1 MKALPLERLVA
12 ENEEWLAERV
22 LRHGRERGFIGDAS
36 ALAEPWRLSVA
47 GLSRSLVRA
56 LREDAPSPFF
66 DCGTDYSRNPAF
78 AFGAEEA
85 HRYRLWG
92 ATLRTFFG
100 FMKCC
105 RQGCLDLIQENG
117 AGRPVTQRF
126 ALSLD
131 RFFEL
136 AEWGFCSAW
145 DRGAEERDGVGPQKS
160 AGAASGEPCGVEGA
174 LRLSEQFFHAAIDAF
189 SAHVAILDNGG
200 VILAVNR
207 AWRRFADEN
216 GFRGADHGVGQN
228 YLAVCDA
235 VEGEEA
241 AVAGAVSRGIREL
254 AAGRCGEF
262 HIEYSCHGPGEKRWF
277 QVRGTCVDGGMAGRF
292 AVVHEN
298 ITEVKRAEEEMRA
311 FNRELERR
319 VRQRTAELEQSNREL
334 EEFCH
339 AVSHDLRGHLARLE
353 GFGRGLFED
362 CADLLDA
369 RSRFYVERICRIGI
383 DLRRIV
389 DALLELSRIGRGE
402 LAVREIDLGE
412 LAGAIIE
419 ELHRNHPL
427 RVVRFAVSSPVTARG
442 DPRLLRI
449 LLENLL
455 GNAWKFTSGKKM
467 AEIEFGVVQR
477 HGMPAYFVRDNGA
490 GFDMRYAGRLF
501 RPFQRL
507 HAAGE
512 FAGEGIGLAT
522 VQRIVRRHGGHVWA
536 EGTVGEGAV
545 FTFTLSA

>member
-12 ENEEWLAERV
+12 ENGEWLAERA
-22 LRHGRERGFIGDAS
+22 LRYGRELGCIGDVPVGE
-36 ALAEPWRLSVA
+36 EPWRRSA
-47 GLSRSLVRA
+47 DGLYHSLA
-56 LREDAPSPFF
+56 QSLGGGASLPPF
-66 DCGTDYSRNPAF
+66 DCGIDYSRNPAF
-78 AFGAEEA
+78 AFGAEEVRRCRA
-85 HRYRLWG
+85 G
-92 ATLRTFFG
+92 GVTLRAFLS

-105 RQGCLDLIQENG
+105 RRSCLDLMQERG
-117 AGRPVTQRF
+117 
-126 ALSLD
+126 LSRVVMERCAHSLG

-136 AEWGFCSAW
+136 VEWGFCFEW
-145 DRGAEERDGVGPQKS
+145 DRLTEKHNGAGPEETVGSTPE
-160 AGAASGEPCGVEGA
+160 GACGADGA

-189 SAHVAILDNGG
+189 SAHVAILESSG

-216 GFRGADHGVGQN
+216 GFRGEGHGVGQN

-241 AVAGAVSRGIREL
+241 AIAGAVSRGIRAL
-254 AAGRCGEF
+254 AAGRCAEF
-262 HIEYSCHGPGEKRWF
+262 HIEYTCHSPDEKRWF
-277 QVRGTCVDGGMAGRF
+277 QVRATRVDGGMSDRL

-298 ITEVKRAEEEMRA
+298 ITEVKRAEEEMRT

-319 VRQRTAELEQSNREL
+319 VRQRTAELEQSNREM

-362 CADLLDA
+362 CADVLDA

-383 DLRRIV
+383 DLRRVV
-389 DALLELSRIGRGE
+389 DALLELSRIGREE
-402 LAVREIDLGE
+402 LAVQEVDLGK
-412 LAGAIIE
+412 LAGTIIE
-419 ELHRNHPL
+419 ELHRNHPR
-427 RVVRFAVSSPVTARG
+427 RVVRFTVPLSIAARG

-449 LLENLL
+449 VLEKLL
-455 GNAWKFTSGKKM
+455 GNAWKFTSGKEL
-467 AEIEFGVVQR
+467 AEIEFGVTQR
-477 HGMPAYFVRDNGA
+477 YGMPAYFVRDNGA

-507 HAAGE
+507 HADGE

-522 VQRIVRRHGGHVWA
+522 VQRVVRRHGGHVWA
-536 EGTVGEGAV
+536 EGAVGEGAI